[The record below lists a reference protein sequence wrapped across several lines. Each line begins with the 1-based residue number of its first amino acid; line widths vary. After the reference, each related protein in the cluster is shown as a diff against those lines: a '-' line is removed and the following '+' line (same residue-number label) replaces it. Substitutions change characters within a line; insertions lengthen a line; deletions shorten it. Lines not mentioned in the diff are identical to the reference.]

1 MILQWNTLDKI
12 LPEIHFNKM
21 PFLSYLT
28 TPNEADRVPSRKMIK
43 HIVAQYPKLPFPN
56 LWEIELIAINF
67 LIAFL
72 TIFVGWGMGSYSF
85 DIEFND
91 FNLSFYL
98 VCLPFASY
106 SVSATFSFK
115 SIFKLSHTCKDI
127 TLAVSLHHLMPQSFA
142 DTLSKRCTQE
152 LEHCLDQTYHIE
164 PRTTDYSKACFSC
177 QRIMFFRNALSCRH
191 ADTQS
196 RRGHVAKCKVEV
208 GFNKTLCS

>member
-72 TIFVGWGMGSYSF
+72 TIFVGWGMGS
-85 DIEFND
+85 
-91 FNLSFYL
+91 
-98 VCLPFASY
+98 
-106 SVSATFSFK
+106 
-115 SIFKLSHTCKDI
+115 
-127 TLAVSLHHLMPQSFA
+127 
-142 DTLSKRCTQE
+142 
-152 LEHCLDQTYHIE
+152 
-164 PRTTDYSKACFSC
+164 
-177 QRIMFFRNALSCRH
+177 
-191 ADTQS
+191 
-196 RRGHVAKCKVEV
+196 
-208 GFNKTLCS
+208 